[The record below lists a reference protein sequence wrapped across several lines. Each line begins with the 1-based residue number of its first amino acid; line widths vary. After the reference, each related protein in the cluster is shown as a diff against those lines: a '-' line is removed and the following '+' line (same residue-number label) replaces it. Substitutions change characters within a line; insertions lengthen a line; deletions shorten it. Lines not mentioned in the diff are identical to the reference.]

1 MESDETEVRDDI
13 INRVVKG
20 FNREQKKEM
29 AKLDLDELNARL
41 RQLKKKLACTNGEG
55 YREAELLETVDVPLQ
70 VLEELDRFGVED
82 GQI

>member
-41 RQLKKKLACTNGEG
+41 R
-55 YREAELLETVDVPLQ
+55 
-70 VLEELDRFGVED
+70 
-82 GQI
+82 